1 MCTYVWKV
9 IVHGCAFIV
18 YRIALSVVLP
28 KGKKLQYP
36 KSSML
41 AKVGNGHFELNL
53 PSKTY
58 I

>member
-1 MCTYVWKV
+1 M
-9 IVHGCAFIV
+9 HGCAFIV

-28 KGKKLQYP
+28 KGTKLQYP

-53 PSKTY
+53 PSETY